1 MKTLYFDV
9 LCGASGDMILSSL
22 IDVGVPEDFLRKE
35 LTKLAIPGFS
45 MSVDKQKRSG
55 IDCSH
60 LTLSWDGLI
69 KQVHS
74 HADHDHSHEHRH
86 DDSHHGGHGHGH
98 AHQEHKSHEHD
109 HDHTHNHE
117 SHHHAGQEPLQ
128 FRNARQILEIIKKA
142 DYNKR
147 IFSSCEKILG
157 RISEAEAKVHGV
169 SVEEVHFHEIGAID
183 TIIDVTGI
191 SLCLDYLDVKQII
204 FSTLTD
210 GRGTVKTRHGLMPV
224 PVPAT
229 AKLCEGFALKIL
241 DIESELLTPT
251 GCGVL
256 TTLGKQTG
264 SGISGKILK
273 TGYGCGDKVFEKSP
287 NALRVFLLET
297 ESNVGFETDMVC
309 CLESDMDHISG
320 EIMGDAAGRLLQAG
334 ALDVSWSPVFMKKG
348 RPGYRLC
355 VLCAVDKKEELIDL
369 IILHT
374 RTLGVRMQ
382 TMQRVIAQRD
392 SHDVQFLGS
401 TIQEKHCAYKN
412 ESFSKP
418 EYDALAMLSIKTGR
432 PIIELME
439 EYIRNKN

>member
-74 HADHDHSHEHRH
+74 HADHDHAHEHHH
-86 DDSHHGGHGHGH
+86 DDHHHGGHGHGH
-98 AHQEHKSHEHD
+98 HE
-109 HDHTHNHE
+109 HE
-117 SHHHAGQEPLQ
+117 SHHHAGQGPLQ

-142 DYNKR
+142 DYNER
-147 IFSSCEKILG
+147 IYSSCEKILG
-157 RISEAEAKVHGV
+157 RISEAEAAVHGV
-169 SVEEVHFHEIGAID
+169 SVDDVHFHEIGAID
-183 TIIDVTGI
+183 TIIDVAGI
-191 SLCLDYLDVKQII
+191 SLCLDYLNVNELR

-210 GRGTVKTRHGLMPV
+210 GRGTVHTRHGLMPV

-256 TTLGKQTG
+256 TALGKQAG
-264 SGISGKILK
+264 PGPSGPL
-273 TGYGCGDKVFEKSP
+273 
-287 NALRVFLLET
+287 
-297 ESNVGFETDMVC
+297 
-309 CLESDMDHISG
+309 
-320 EIMGDAAGRLLQAG
+320 
-334 ALDVSWSPVFMKKG
+334 
-348 RPGYRLC
+348 
-355 VLCAVDKKEELIDL
+355 
-369 IILHT
+369 
-374 RTLGVRMQ
+374 
-382 TMQRVIAQRD
+382 
-392 SHDVQFLGS
+392 
-401 TIQEKHCAYKN
+401 
-412 ESFSKP
+412 SKP
-418 EYDALAMLSIKTGR
+418 DMGAGIKYLKMAPMRSGFF
-432 PIIELME
+432 
-439 EYIRNKN
+439 

>member
-74 HADHDHSHEHRH
+74 HADHDHAHEHHH
-86 DDSHHGGHGHGH
+86 DDDHLGGHGHGH
-98 AHQEHKSHEHD
+98 AHHEHKSY
-109 HDHTHNHE
+109 NHE
-117 SHHHAGQEPLQ
+117 DHHHTGHEPLQ

-142 DYNKR
+142 DYNEQV
-147 IFSSCEKILG
+147 FSSCEKILN

-183 TIIDVTGI
+183 TIIDVAGI
-191 SLCLDYLDVKQII
+191 SLCLDYLNVNELR

-210 GRGTVKTRHGLMPV
+210 GRGTVHTRHGLMPV

-256 TTLGKQTG
+256 TALGKQTG
-264 SGISGKILK
+264 PGPSGTIIK
-273 TGYGCGDKVFEKSP
+273 TGYGCGNKVFENSP
-287 NALRVFLLET
+287 NAIRVFLMET

-334 ALDVSWSPVFMKKG
+334 ALDVSWCPVFMKKG

-374 RTLGVRMQ
+374 RTLGVRVQ
-382 TMQRVIAQRD
+382 TMQRVKAQRD
-392 SHDVQFLGS
+392 FHDVQFLGS
-401 TIQEKHCAYKN
+401 TVREKHCTYKN
-412 ESFSKP
+412 ESFTKL
-418 EYDALAMLSIKTGR
+418 EYESLAALSEKTGR
-432 PIIELME
+432 PVIELME
-439 EYIRNKN
+439 ESLKNKGDKTQ

>member
-22 IDVGVPEDFLRKE
+22 IDVGVSEDFLRKE

-45 MSVDKQKRSG
+45 ISVDKQKRSG

-74 HADHDHSHEHRH
+74 HADHDHSHEHH
-86 DDSHHGGHGHGH
+86 
-98 AHQEHKSHEHD
+98 HD
-109 HDHTHNHE
+109 H
-117 SHHHAGQEPLQ
+117 HHQ

-142 DYNKR
+142 DYNER
-147 IFSSCEKILG
+147 IFSLCEKILG

-191 SLCLDYLDVKQII
+191 SLCLDYLKVNQIE

-210 GRGTVKTRHGLMPV
+210 GRGTVSTRHGLMPV

-256 TTLGKQTG
+256 TALGKQTG
-264 SGISGKILK
+264 PGPSGTIIK
-273 TGYGCGDKVFEKSP
+273 TGYGCGDKVFENSP
-287 NALRVFLLET
+287 NAIRVFLLET
-297 ESNVGFETDMVC
+297 ESNVGFETDTVC
-309 CLESDMDHISG
+309 CIESDMDHISG
-320 EIMGDAAGRLLQAG
+320 EIMGDAAGRFLQAG

-348 RPGYRLC
+348 RPGYRLS
-355 VLCAVDKKEELIDL
+355 VLCSEEARQKIIDL
-369 IILHT
+369 IMLHT

-382 TMQRVIAQRD
+382 RMERTIARR
-392 SHDVQFLGS
+392 SAS
-401 TIQEKHCAYKN
+401 TIRFLNSSIEEKSCSYKDN
-412 ESFSKP
+412 VFTKP
-418 EYDALAMLSIKTGR
+418 EYESLAGLSVKTGK
-432 PIIELME
+432 PVIELME
-439 EYIRNKN
+439 DYFKTKADKTQ